1 MTLQVRL
8 WDATGEMEIKGTR
21 AALTR
26 LADLL
31 RGGKGRLELDRNP
44 RPHPYDASL
53 SRIEFEETS
62 GLVVAFASDDS
73 ECLEL
78 RGGRES
84 LDLLATNL
92 QTFAAEAG
100 LDSHLHIEYLPEIG
114 YMSEE
119 SDPLIIALA
128 DDGLG
133 ES

>member
-21 AALTR
+21 AALSR
-26 LADLL
+26 LADLF
-31 RGGKGRLELDRNP
+31 RGTSGWLELDRNP

-53 SRIEFEETS
+53 GRIEFEETS
-62 GLVVAFASDDS
+62 GLVVASASADS
-73 ECLEL
+73 ECLEV

-84 LDLLATNL
+84 LDVLAANL
-92 QTFAAEAG
+92 QTFAVEAG
-100 LDSHLHIEYLPEIG
+100 FNSHLHIEYLPDAG
-114 YMSEE
+114 YLSEE

-128 DDGLG
+128 DDGFG